1 MLTFP
6 ILDDTLSTEVVYLDK
21 ETAKKQFVFNINGN
35 VHGMPVFSEV
45 IFYMMKGGKLVNCLL
60 QKINGRLLSEVKS
73 FVSTGIMNPEF
84 PAKFDVKIRDLPKSF
99 GCEVSLKVN
108 KKSRHFT

>member
-60 QKINGRLLSEVKS
+60 QKINRRLLSEVES

-99 GCEVSLKVN
+99 GCEVSL
-108 KKSRHFT
+108 

>member
-1 MLTFP
+1 
-6 ILDDTLSTEVVYLDK
+6 
-21 ETAKKQFVFNINGN
+21 
-35 VHGMPVFSEV
+35 
-45 IFYMMKGGKLVNCLL
+45 
-60 QKINGRLLSEVKS
+60 
-73 FVSTGIMNPEF
+73 MNPEF